1 MAIQCVDRR
10 YVVTIGGRG
19 RKHSVPLIAV
29 AETRDDAR
37 TLEADMIAAK
47 RAGLPWPAAQPAKDT
62 LAAALAEAWGRADGW
77 HSKRCGPLH
86 YVTALDFITAAGAD
100 SPSPLDATASG
111 MTGKLIADY
120 LAKRP
125 DAVTAVFQ
133 LLEAMAEGGAV
144 GWRPVRRKGQSDRCP
159 IALLT
164 ERVTTRTKVV
174 PVANP
179 TKRGPLWELVET
191 SRKAWR

>member
-1 MAIQCVDRR
+1 MAIQHVDRR
-10 YVVTIGGRG
+10 FVVTIGGRG

-37 TLEADMIAAK
+37 TLEADMIAA
-47 RAGLPWPAAQPAKDT
+47 RRSNLPWPSYQPASGT
-62 LAAALAEAWGRADGW
+62 LAAALDAAWGRANGW

-86 YVTALDFITAAGAD
+86 YVTALDFIAAAGAG
-100 SPSPLDATASG
+100 SPASRMTETTIATF
-111 MTGKLIADY
+111 

-125 DAVTAVFQ
+125 DAAAAVFQ
-133 LLEAMAEGGAV
+133 LLELMAEGGSV
-144 GWRPVRRKGQSDRCP
+144 GWRPVRRKGRSDRCP

-164 ERVTTRTKVV
+164 ERVTTRTKIV